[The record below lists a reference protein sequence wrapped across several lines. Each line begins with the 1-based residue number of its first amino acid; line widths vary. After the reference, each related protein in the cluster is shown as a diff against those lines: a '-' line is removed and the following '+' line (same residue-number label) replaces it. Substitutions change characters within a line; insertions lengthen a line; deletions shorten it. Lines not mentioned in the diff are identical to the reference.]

1 MNKYIESYDP
11 NCDQD
16 PEAWGLIDDDER
28 IYLVS
33 EYHRKARIKL
43 PNLKAHA
50 LFHVIVENQ
59 VAMGNK
65 IPVCRILARLL
76 AEGLD
81 RHDAIHAIGSVL
93 SKFIFNHVKN
103 AKPAD
108 GDPNLAYWADLETLS
123 AESWRNSE

>member
-11 NCDQD
+11 DCDPD
-16 PEAWGLIDDDER
+16 PEAWGLINDDER
-28 IYLVS
+28 IALVS
-33 EYHRKARIKL
+33 NYHRKARIKL

-59 VAMGNK
+59 VAMRNK
-65 IPVCRILARLL
+65 TPVCRTLVRLL

-81 RHDAIHAIGSVL
+81 RHDAIHAIGSVM
-93 SKFIFNHVKN
+93 SKFIFDH
-103 AKPAD
+103 ATRARPAD
-108 GDPNLAYWADLETLS
+108 DDPNLAYWADLETLS